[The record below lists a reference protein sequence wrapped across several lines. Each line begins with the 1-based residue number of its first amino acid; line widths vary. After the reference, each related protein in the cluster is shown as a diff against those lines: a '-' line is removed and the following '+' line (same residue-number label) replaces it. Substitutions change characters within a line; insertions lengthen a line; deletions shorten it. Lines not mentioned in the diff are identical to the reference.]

1 MDTGVTEVCCQW
13 KDTDRSGT
21 HMETARGSWK
31 LRVGAEEAESTRH
44 DSTLLARTTSR
55 QEKRRREVK
64 GLVQAHG
71 RQTATRILSA
81 SPGRP
86 WFIYLE
92 VTLSTVFLS
101 KPPACSKQAKL

>member
-13 KDTDRSGT
+13 KGHRRIRDTHGNSQREL
-21 HMETARGSWK
+21 ETES
-31 LRVGAEEAESTRH
+31 GAEEAESTRH

-92 VTLSTVFLS
+92 VILSTVFLS